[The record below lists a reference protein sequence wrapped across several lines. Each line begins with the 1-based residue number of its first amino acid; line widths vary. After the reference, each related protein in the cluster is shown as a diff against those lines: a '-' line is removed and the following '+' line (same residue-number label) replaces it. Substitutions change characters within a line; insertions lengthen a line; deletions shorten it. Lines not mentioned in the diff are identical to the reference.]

1 MRAFRKSW
9 IGIGLAI
16 LFAASLFFFRGGERY
31 SNLFNSDNFVANI
44 SGTPISTSN
53 FLRSMDMYIDQFSQM
68 TGSKLDGDQI
78 RNFQIHQLVLQ
89 NLVNM
94 GIFENEFDKVNYILD
109 ETTIAKE
116 TKKNF
121 PNLYVNNKIND
132 DALNNFLRQQ
142 GLKIEDLVD
151 LISFETRSFVFDQIF
166 FNKNYPEQLQ
176 LIFNKQAN
184 QIREIDFLKIPLNKI
199 TLQDYSRDKISRDNS
214 ELIDYFKG
222 NSNNYMSK
230 EQRDISYILIKKNDF
245 LENFTTSDK
254 KIEEYYNNNKNLFT
268 NPEERSFKQF
278 NFKTKEEADS
288 FKLIISGKSNDEVV
302 KYAQKNNIV
311 FNDFKNVNRNKV
323 LDQLANA
330 IFKLSKGN
338 ISEVIET
345 PLAHHII
352 ILDEIY
358 PERLL
363 EYNEVKNEI
372 KDTLTSFE
380 LDSFFNELKTSL
392 DQQIVDG
399 YTIYELANQNNL
411 ELLKIKKVINANNSE
426 DKILTDLISFSFSQ
440 NKEFVSDVIDIDN
453 NISFIVNID
462 NIYPAE
468 QEKID
473 DVFEIVL
480 NDFIFSKKIDQ
491 ARTFFDNNKDNFE
504 NISRLYGINSNIK
517 KISLNNTNELPSTLV
532 QKILSTDINKITFD
546 SDENSIYFA
555 KIRNIEM
562 PTEGEITENL
572 NLQGDLKTAF
582 GSEII
587 KTKEISFNDELING
601 LLSQYK

>member
-214 ELIDYFKG
+214 
-222 NSNNYMSK
+222 
-230 EQRDISYILIKKNDF
+230 
-245 LENFTTSDK
+245 
-254 KIEEYYNNNKNLFT
+254 
-268 NPEERSFKQF
+268 
-278 NFKTKEEADS
+278 A
-288 FKLIISGKSNDEVV
+288 
-302 KYAQKNNIV
+302 AC
-311 FNDFKNVNRNKV
+311 
-323 LDQLANA
+323 
-330 IFKLSKGN
+330 
-338 ISEVIET
+338 
-345 PLAHHII
+345 
-352 ILDEIY
+352 
-358 PERLL
+358 
-363 EYNEVKNEI
+363 
-372 KDTLTSFE
+372 
-380 LDSFFNELKTSL
+380 
-392 DQQIVDG
+392 
-399 YTIYELANQNNL
+399 
-411 ELLKIKKVINANNSE
+411 
-426 DKILTDLISFSFSQ
+426 
-440 NKEFVSDVIDIDN
+440 
-453 NISFIVNID
+453 
-462 NIYPAE
+462 
-468 QEKID
+468 
-473 DVFEIVL
+473 
-480 NDFIFSKKIDQ
+480 
-491 ARTFFDNNKDNFE
+491 
-504 NISRLYGINSNIK
+504 
-517 KISLNNTNELPSTLV
+517 
-532 QKILSTDINKITFD
+532 
-546 SDENSIYFA
+546 
-555 KIRNIEM
+555 
-562 PTEGEITENL
+562 
-572 NLQGDLKTAF
+572 
-582 GSEII
+582 
-587 KTKEISFNDELING
+587 
-601 LLSQYK
+601 